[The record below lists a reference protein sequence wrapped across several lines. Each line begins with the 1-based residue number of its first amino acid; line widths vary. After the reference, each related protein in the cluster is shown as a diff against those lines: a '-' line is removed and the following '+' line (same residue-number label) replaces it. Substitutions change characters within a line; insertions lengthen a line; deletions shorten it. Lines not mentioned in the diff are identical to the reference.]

1 MDIFFVLLIG
11 VLFTLLAGLLIFY
24 FQTQQHFKEIALKLA
39 AMEQP
44 QKSVQSIEALKHELA
59 KHRDILFVLE
69 ADLTKT
75 QRDVLTEE

>member
-44 QKSVQSIEALKHELA
+44 QKIFQSIEALKHELS
-59 KHRDILFVLE
+59 KYRERLFFL
-69 ADLTKT
+69 
-75 QRDVLTEE
+75 